1 MNAQYKQLGSES
13 QRKTSVEL
21 QPYYPHNVRRSLIM
35 EPKMTVTPEQAEPK
49 QPSDEQSD
57 NVTYMRKI
65 RSFVL
70 REGRLTKGQQ
80 NALDNHWPTFG
91 LNYQDASLNLIEVFG
106 RDAPVV
112 LEIGFGMGKSLVEMA
127 LNAPDKNFIGIEVHK
142 PGVGACL
149 GDAAAADLKNL
160 RLFEHDAVEVLN
172 DTIADNSL
180 STVQLFFPDPWHK
193 KRHHKRRI
201 VQSEFVQLLRQKLQ
215 IGGVFHMAT
224 DWQNYAE
231 HMLDIMRCA
240 EGFTNL
246 SATDDYVER
255 PEQRPLT
262 KFEQRGQ
269 RLGHG
274 VWDLMFERK
283 S

>member
-1 MNAQYKQLGSES
+1 MSN
-13 QRKTSVEL
+13 TPV
-21 QPYYPHNVRRSLIM
+21 QP
-35 EPKMTVTPEQAEPK
+35 EPQ
-49 QPSDEQSD
+49 QPSTEQGES
-57 NVTYMRKI
+57 VPYMRKI

-80 NALDNHWPTFG
+80 NALDNHWPAFG
-91 LNYQDASLNLIEVFG
+91 LSYQHSPLDLQQVFG
-106 RDAPVV
+106 RSAPVV

-127 LNAPDKNFIGIEVHK
+127 SNAPDKDFIGIEVHK

-149 GDAAAADLKNL
+149 GDAAAAGLSNL

-172 DTIADNSL
+172 DSIAAESL
-180 STVQLFFPDPWHK
+180 DTVQLFFPDPWHK

-201 VQSEFVQLLRQKLQ
+201 VQPEFVQLLRKKLK

-231 HMLDIMRCA
+231 HMLEVMQVA
-240 EGFTNL
+240 PGFENV
-246 SATDDYVER
+246 SANGDYVER

-274 VWDLMFERK
+274 VWDLMFTRT